1 MANFA
6 NQTRNIAD
14 KAQANHSQP
23 ERASRIN
30 LADSGLCALRYT
42 DDQAARA
49 FHERHRPPVFVMDNR
64 DEQKPICFYIY
75 RAPHITQTLSDG
87 IELYCGDVPIDP
99 DKVEIEGALAAAPEL
114 PAEFFLQAQQSSLFD
129 DIPDQLKRFD
139 QWVLWRYAERD
150 GKTTK
155 QPFQPTGSMARSN
168 DPATWSSFE
177 RVKHTFAE
185 GGFSGIG
192 FVLSEHDGLAG
203 IDLDK
208 CYDPVTKTFTQPEAE
223 EIVRRAFELG
233 TYVEISPSGSGIR
246 IFVAGY
252 LQRSGKSPGK
262 MSWIEAYDHRSPR
275 YLTVTGAKYEGAGA
289 KIQPGQAFLD
299 WLHDTYLKKQERPK
313 AIPQAEVRPERE
325 DEELI
330 RQIRSSRGEGTRFAE
345 LFDQGNH
352 INRETGEVNEDH
364 SAADFALCGIL
375 ARWTERNAAQMD
387 RVFRRSALMRDKWDE
402 RHASDGRT
410 YGQITVENAITGCD
424 QTREEWLREQQRTN
438 YEFVAESL
446 AQANPETLTS
456 AEFAIALYRLRQND
470 ELGVIRLH
478 KSEAFK
484 NAGLTKKDV
493 DAIISVGAKHAKE
506 NESERTPSQP
516 LETPPIIKGA
526 IAELNAKFCVCWMGG
541 NLNVMRYVVSEQHVN
556 GGYVPTTQS
565 DVKDWYANKL
575 IEIPNPADNSP
586 TRVNPVHVWWKSKE
600 REEYD
605 GVEFYPG
612 QDKVIARRGE
622 RILNLWGGWAIEPQD
637 GDISPFLELL
647 LRVVC
652 ADDSAKMERALDWMA
667 HIFQQPARL
676 PSTALLFRG
685 GQGWGKN
692 SVIDTL
698 AKPLGS
704 SFLQVSTPK
713 QLTGDFNAHMANK
726 LLIHGA
732 ESVWGGEK
740 SKVGSLKA
748 MVTDEHQ
755 AVEHKGR
762 DVFQVRNFKRLI
774 LSSNEKW
781 PIPMDLD
788 DRRFLVFTNQKVWA
802 TGDPFW
808 NEFRLWRGDNA
819 EWEGAAR
826 LFGYLLNRDISNF
839 KPWAKPEEFTD
850 GWDLK
855 IKNSD
860 AVTQWWYA
868 VLRDGE
874 PEGLTTMVHD
884 DVLGKTMTKVYGSWE
899 VGSSIPLSVQRS
911 ELWLAHSAWVKLT
924 GTRNNA
930 HEMDR
935 KNELKKLCP
944 SMVERQLQAANRSV
958 CFVFPDIEK
967 CRREFADAVGAKVSD
982 IFPETDQMPT
992 QDDLIEG
999 IGKRLQKPQVKP

>member
-1 MANFA
+1 MS
-6 NQTRNIAD
+6 TVT
-14 KAQANHSQP
+14 S
-23 ERASRIN
+23 IN
-30 LADSGLCALRYT
+30 LSEHGLIAIHCAN
-42 DDQAARA
+42 DDDACA
-49 FHERHRPPVFVMDNR
+49 FYNATRSLPYIKYGASDESFFIFKAPGAGRVVGGYALFEDVVYLPPYAED
-64 DEQKPICFYIY
+64 
-75 RAPHITQTLSDG
+75 
-87 IELYCGDVPIDP
+87 IELEGTLDEVGDIP
-99 DKVEIEGALAAAPEL
+99 EALLLKTEELPNFPEL
-114 PAEFFLQAQQSSLFD
+114 PAEFFRQAQQSSLFD
-129 DIPDQLKRFD
+129 DIPNQLKRFD
-139 QWVLWRYAERD
+139 QWVLWRYAERGD
-150 GKTTK
+150 KTTK
-155 QPFQPTGSMARSN
+155 LPFQPTGGMAKSN

-177 RVKHTFAE
+177 SVRHTFAE

-192 FVLSEHDGLAG
+192 FVLSEQDGLAG

-223 EIVRRAFELG
+223 EIVRRALELG

-246 IFVAGY
+246 IFVAGS
-252 LQRSGKSPGK
+252 LQRSGKAPGEL
-262 MSWIEAYDHRSPR
+262 SWIEAYDHRSAR
-275 YLTVTGAKYEGAGA
+275 YLTVTGHDFEGSASEI
-289 KIQPGQAFLD
+289 KPGQAFLD
-299 WLHDTYLKKQERPK
+299 WLHDTYLKKPERPK
-313 AIPQAEVRPERE
+313 AIPQAEVRPERD

-330 RQIRSSRGEGTRFAE
+330 RHIRSSRGEGTRFAE

-352 INRETGEVNEDH
+352 VNGETGEVNEDR

-375 ARWTERNAAQMD
+375 ARWTERNAAQID

-438 YEFVAESL
+438 HEFVAESL
-446 AQANPETLTS
+446 KNANPETLTS
-456 AEFAIALYRLRQND
+456 AEFAIALYRLKQND
-470 ELGVIRLH
+470 ELGVMRLR

-493 DAIISVGAKHAKE
+493 DAIISIGAKHAKE
-506 NESERTPSQP
+506 NEPERTPSQP

-556 GGYVPTTQS
+556 GGYLPTTQS
-565 DVKDWYANKL
+565 DVKNWYANKL
-575 IEIPNPADNSP
+575 IEIPNPAGNSP
-586 TRVNPVHVWWKSKE
+586 TRVNPVDVWWKSKE

-612 QDKVIARRGE
+612 QNKVISRRGE

-652 ADDSAKMERALDWMA
+652 ADDSSKMDRALDWMA
-667 HIFQQPARL
+667 HLFQQPDYL

-704 SFLQVSTPK
+704 GFFQVSSTK
-713 QLTGDFNAHMANK
+713 HLTGDFNAHLADK

-740 SKVGSLKA
+740 SKVGNLKA
-748 MVTDEHQ
+748 MITDEHQ

-808 NEFRLWRGDNA
+808 NQFRLWRGDNA

-874 PEGLTTMVHD
+874 PEKLTSWVD
-884 DVLGKTMTKVYGSWE
+884 SIQGKKRSEIFGSWE
-899 VGSSIPLSVQRS
+899 QGAAAPLAVKRS
-911 ELWLAHSAWVKLT
+911 DFWAAYTDWVKQT
-924 GTRNNA
+924 GTRSSS
-930 HEMDR
+930 HEQEW

-944 SMVERQLQAANRSV
+944 SLKEKQLKAANRSV
-958 CFVFPDIEK
+958 CFVFPDLAQ
-967 CRREFADAVGAKVSD
+967 CRLEFSKALGAGVNEVFADSADPVVA
-982 IFPETDQMPT
+982 PEDEDAYRVTHK
-992 QDDLIEG
+992 QDFYGEETL
-999 IGKRLQKPQVKP
+999 